1 MFVLKIILFVAA
13 VLFFFIGTTLKSD
26 SNEELGI
33 PFIILGLS
41 AFIIAILLCFKLFL
55 VAKIVLAVTA
65 GLLLILGIIDM
76 NEIEE
81 EAGWFCIITAVV
93 LALLSFLWF
102 MNIIGGS
109 SRLGAHGAGSSSE
122 ESRSS
127 MQYVGVTGASMDE
140 KTPKRQNEQWLFM
153 KEE

>member
-1 MFVLKIILFVAA
+1 MFVLKIILFIAA
-13 VLFFFIGTTLKSD
+13 VLFFFIGIALNSD

-33 PFIILGLS
+33 PFTVLGVS
-41 AFIIAILLCFKLFL
+41 ALVIAILLCFKLFL

-65 GLLLILGIIDM
+65 GLLLVLGIIDM

-81 EAGWFCIITAVV
+81 EAGWFCIIAAVV
-93 LALLSFLWF
+93 WALLSFLWF

-109 SRLGAHGAGSSSE
+109 SRLGAHGDGSSSE

-127 MQYVGVTGASMDE
+127 VQYVGVTGASMDE